1 MITIDSTGRTFHLR
15 NDHFSYAM
23 HLFDGMFL
31 SHLYW
36 GPPIADVR
44 PEELMHPATVPYL
57 SVIPRRGDVATPFFP
72 MAQGGLSLD
81 TLPQEYPAWGAGEY
95 REGAL
100 GVLFADGT
108 EALRLEYVEHE
119 CTRGS
124 VAPDALPM
132 TRGDHRLGD
141 AETLRLRLADPR
153 GGLAVD
159 LFYVIHAS
167 SAALIRWTRVVNTG
181 SAGAITLRDPA
192 SASLD
197 LPADRYDMV
206 TLAGSWARERHVVRR
221 PLAPGRHSLGGRGGM
236 SSHQASPFV
245 AVCDPET
252 DEHGGRVFAMALAYS
267 GNCTVACDVDQYEAC
282 RLSVGINRLRAHL
295 EPGESLDTPAAF
307 LVQSDR
313 GFNGMSGAFH
323 HLLREG
329 IVSSRWRDEARR
341 TIINSWEAMY
351 FDVTAEKIAAL
362 ARSGKEIGAELLVLD
377 DGWFADRRDD
387 TTSLGDWRTNRERF
401 PEGLRPVAEAVRREG
416 LEFGIWIEPEMVSPE
431 SDMYRAHPDWILSVD
446 GRAPTLARGQLTL
459 DLANPAVVDHLFE
472 TVGAVLKGSGAR
484 YVKWDMNRAMTE
496 AGSSALPVD
505 RQGEVM
511 HRYMLGLYR
520 LLAQL
525 ADAFPDVLI
534 EGCSGGGG
542 RFDLG
547 LARYCPRFW
556 TSDQTDAVERLDIQ
570 YGTTL
575 VFPPEMAGAHVS
587 SVPNHQVGRITPAWT
602 RVCTALAFSYGY
614 ELDPSRES
622 AEDRE
627 VFVRGSQLYTAIRE
641 KVMRGRFV
649 RLGSPS
655 GAGGAATPV
664 GAGFPRPAITGE
676 GGGARA
682 WMVESADG
690 GEIFVFHVLPLGRAN
705 HDPGHLRLTGLSV
718 DGLYRET
725 HSGQVYDAAQLRHR
739 GLWIHLA
746 PGDYQAR
753 FWHLVRVE
761 GGAPSPA

>member
-15 NDHFSYAM
+15 NDYFSYAM
-23 HLFDGMFL
+23 HLFDGTFL

-36 GPPIADVR
+36 GPPVADIR
-44 PEELMHPATVPYL
+44 PEELMHPAAVPYL
-57 SVIPRRGDVATPFFP
+57 SVIPRTGEAGADSPAPFFP

-100 GVLFADGT
+100 NVLFADGT
-108 EALRLEYVEHE
+108 EALRLEYAEHE
-119 CTRGS
+119 VTHGS
-124 VAPDALPM
+124 SAPRALPAM
-132 TRGDHRLGD
+132 RPDHRLGD
-141 AETLRLRLADPR
+141 ARTLRIRLADPR
-153 GGLAVD
+153 GGLSVD
-159 LFYVIHAS
+159 LFYVIHEAS
-167 SAALIRWTRVVNTG
+167 PALIRWARVINTENG
-181 SAGAITLRDPA
+181 AAITLRDPA

-221 PLAPGRHSLGGRGGM
+221 PLSPGRHSLGGRGGM
-236 SSHQASPFV
+236 SGHQAGPFI

-252 DEHGGRVFAMALAYS
+252 DEHRGRVFAMALAYS

-295 EPGESLDTPAAF
+295 GPGESFDTPVAF

-329 IVSSRWRDEARR
+329 IVPSRWRSEARK
-341 TIINSWEAMY
+341 TTINSWEAMY
-351 FDVTAEKIAAL
+351 FDVTADKIAAL
-362 ARSGKEIGAELLVLD
+362 ARSGREIGAELLVLD

-387 TTSLGDWRTNRERF
+387 TTSLGDWHTNRERF
-401 PEGLRPVAEAVRREG
+401 PDGLGGVAEAVRREG
-416 LEFGIWIEPEMVSPE
+416 LEFGVWIEPEMVSPG
-431 SDMYRAHPDWILSVD
+431 SDLHRDHPDWILAVP
-446 GRAPTLARGQLTL
+446 GRSSTLARGQLTL
-459 DLANPAVVDHLFE
+459 DLADPAVVDHLFDVVSAILNE
-472 TVGAVLKGSGAR
+472 SGAR

-496 AGSSALPVD
+496 AGSAALPAEH
-505 RQGEVM
+505 QGEVM

-520 LLAQL
+520 LLDRL
-525 ADAFPDVLI
+525 AVAFPDVLI
-534 EGCSGGGG
+534 EGCAGGGG

-602 RVCTALAFSYGY
+602 RVCTAAAFSYGY

-622 AEDRE
+622 AKDRAI
-627 VFVRGSQLYTAIRE
+627 FARGSELYAAIRE
-641 KVMRGRFV
+641 KIMRGRFV

-655 GAGGAATPV
+655 GAGGAATPT
-664 GAGFPRPAITGE
+664 GPTTPRAALTGE

-682 WMVESADG
+682 WMVESEDG
-690 GEIFVFHVLPLGRAN
+690 DEIFVFHFLPLGRTN
-705 HDPGHLRLTGLSV
+705 HDPGHLRLTGLSA
-718 DGLYRET
+718 DGSYRET
-725 HSGQVYDAAQLRHR
+725 HSGQTYDAAQLRQR

-753 FWHLVRVE
+753 FWHLVRV
-761 GGAPSPA
+761 